1 MTWQHGVAV
10 FVGAGTGGVLRW
22 LLVVFGDA
30 RLGTAFPWGTL
41 VANTVGSFT
50 IGAIAGYLVLHAS
63 PFWRLFWMVGVLGGF
78 TTFSAFSLQ
87 TVEMAIAAR
96 WVPALL
102 YVALSLV
109 LCVGAAV
116 GGVLLGRTLV

>member
-10 FVGAGTGGVLRW
+10 FVGAGLGGVVRW
-22 LLVVFGDA
+22 MLVIVSDA
-30 RLGTAFPWGTL
+30 RLGAAFPWGTL
-41 VANTVGSFT
+41 IANVVGSFV
-50 IGAIAGYLVLHAS
+50 IGVVAGYLVLHAS

-102 YVALSLV
+102 YVALSVV